1 MEGDP
6 LSVSATI
13 TCLGRRKMLCPSCY
27 CQNSSIALPLKMSS
41 MIPQDELL
49 LVLVGVHSLGLF
61 SPAAK
66 SVSDPI

>member
-6 LSVSATI
+6 LFVSATI
-13 TCLGRRKMLCPSCY
+13 TCLGRRKMLCPSLY

-49 LVLVGVHSLGLF
+49 LVLGVLLR
-61 SPAAK
+61 AART
-66 SVSDPI
+66 P

>member
-6 LSVSATI
+6 LFVSATI

-41 MIPQDELL
+41 MIPQDEQSA
-49 LVLVGVHSLGLF
+49 VGDTSGTTP
-61 SPAAK
+61 SR
-66 SVSDPI
+66 